1 MPSLRNA
8 FHETQNTVHRNAIT
22 NEGRMNMLE
31 QRMMDLQVELENFW
45 MMVRQLERHLG
56 VPLAGGHVMGGGRHR
71 HRGRGGGRGHL
82 MMGNGAG
89 MNGMGGMG
97 GWDGWNGWDEWDGWD
112 GWNDAGLGWWWG

>member
-1 MPSLRNA
+1 
-8 FHETQNTVHRNAIT
+8 
-22 NEGRMNMLE
+22 MNMLE

-97 GWDGWNGWDEWDGWD
+97 GMGGMNGMGGMGGMMPGWGGGGVDMWD
-112 GWNDAGLGWWWG
+112 